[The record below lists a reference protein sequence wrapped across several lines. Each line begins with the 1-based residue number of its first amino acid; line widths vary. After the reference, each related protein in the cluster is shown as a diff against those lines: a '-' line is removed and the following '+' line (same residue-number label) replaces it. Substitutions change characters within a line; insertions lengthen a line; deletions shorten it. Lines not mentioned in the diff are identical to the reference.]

1 MPYRR
6 YRDSTNIVARL
17 NLPNMRYE
25 PEERVDVYAAAV
37 RGLST
42 LEPDPERQ
50 LKYVDYIDIYSA
62 LNDNERQRYERDI
75 LRRPKS

>member
-6 YRDSTNIVARL
+6 YRDSDNLVARL

-25 PEERVDVYAAAV
+25 PAERVDVYAAAV
-37 RGLST
+37 RGLTT

-50 LKYVDYIDIYSA
+50 LK
-62 LNDNERQRYERDI
+62 
-75 LRRPKS
+75 